1 MDDIWSPM
9 EKSMVLQKLRY
20 TFIGDQ
26 NEMKRKLKSFQEKF
40 NVDELMI
47 NSHIYDHQKRLSLIR
62 FSEKLKLLIQSIN
75 INWQM
80 LIFMSIFA
88 QI

>member
-26 NEMKRKLKSFQEKF
+26 AEVQ
-40 NVDELMI
+40 
-47 NSHIYDHQKRLSLIR
+47 
-62 FSEKLKLLIQSIN
+62 EKLKDFRKDSM
-75 INWQM
+75 W
-80 LIFMSIFA
+80 MS
-88 QI
+88 